1 MRLRRSTSCRP
12 FLTRRILSKNPKGLG
27 VRGLLRVAC
36 GGAAGLAMS
45 APLPAAALPAPEGGM
60 PPAVWLLGG
69 ALLGALGAFL
79 ALSLLRGGKGKGE
92 AAKAERGADE
102 VLSVEELRDS
112 RRKLR
117 FTQEKFAKVFYR
129 SPVAITLSAL
139 GDGRYLEVNQSFVRM
154 YGAETQDEVVGRTAD
169 ELRIWVNPEDRKR
182 LVEQVK
188 QHRQVTDMEVR
199 LRNKAGE
206 ERTVL
211 LSADIIELGSR
222 PCLLSVSRDITESK
236 RREQELKERSAY
248 LDSLIQKSPLAIVV
262 LDPQH
267 RVQMCN
273 PAFERLFGYSLGEAR
288 GHNVDELI
296 VSAETQREA
305 TGYTGRVLGGESV
318 HFFGRRRRKDGKLV
332 DVECHGVPLMVDGQ
346 LTAVYGLYQDIT
358 GRRLAEKL
366 LRESEE
372 RYRDLFE
379 NARELIQVVSPDG
392 GLLYVN
398 RAWRETLG
406 YKDED
411 VGRLSLFQVIH
422 PNSQGHC
429 QEMFRRLL
437 AGEKTER
444 VEVEF
449 VSRTGQ
455 RIVAEGSCSCRFQN
469 GQPVFLRAIFS
480 DITARREAE
489 AEIQQLTAT
498 LEQRVLERTQQLATL
513 NRELELRNRE
523 VERANRLKSQ
533 FLASMSHELRT
544 PLNAVIGFSELLNEE
559 TAGPLNEKQRR
570 YIEHVLNGAKH
581 LLQLINDILDLAKV
595 ESGQLL
601 LRPEAFTLAEALP
614 EVLSTIKPLA
624 MNKRIQVENRVGA
637 EIHLR
642 ADRIRV
648 KQILYNLLSNAV
660 KFTAEG
666 GQVWID
672 ARRSNGSVCIS
683 VSDTGIGIP
692 AEEHQAIFNEF
703 YQVGTTTKGVK
714 EGTGLGL
721 AISRRLVE
729 AHEGNIWV
737 ESEPGKGSRFSFT
750 VPAAAEEAVEGA
762 GPVEPERAAR

>member
-1 MRLRRSTSCRP
+1 MCLA
-12 FLTRRILSKNPKGLG
+12 GLG
-27 VRGLLRVAC
+27 GMAL
-36 GGAAGLAMS
+36 GARPAQ
-45 APLPAAALPAPEGGM
+45 AAALSGAEGGM
-60 PPAVWLLGG
+60 PAGVWLAGG
-69 ALLGALGAFL
+69 LLLGALAMWLGLRVLGRGRAAAAAPAPDTASGVARAPSEDL
-79 ALSLLRGGKGKGE
+79 KRSQKALTFS
-92 AAKAERGADE
+92 
-102 VLSVEELRDS
+102 
-112 RRKLR
+112 
-117 FTQEKFAKVFYR
+117 QEKFAKVFYR
-129 SPVAITLSAL
+129 SPVAITLATL
-139 GDGRYLEVNQSFVRM
+139 GDGRFLEVNQSFLRM
-154 YGAETQDEVVGRTAD
+154 YGAVSEAEVVGRTAE
-169 ELRIWVNPEDRKR
+169 ELNLWVNPADRQR
-182 LVEQVK
+182 LIEQVK
-188 QHRQVTDMEVR
+188 QLRQVTDVEVR

-206 ERTVL
+206 ERTAL
-211 LSADIIELGSR
+211 LSADIIEVGSR
-222 PCLLSVSRDITESK
+222 PCLLSVTRDITENK
-236 RREQELKERSAY
+236 QREQELKERSAY

-273 PAFERLFGYSLGEAR
+273 LAFEKLFGYSLAEAR

-296 VSAETQREA
+296 VNEETRREA
-305 TGYTGRVLGGESV
+305 AGYTGRVLGGESV
-318 HFFGRRRRKDGKLV
+318 HFFGRRKRKDGKIV
-332 DVECHGVPLMVDGQ
+332 DVECHGVPLLVDGQ

-366 LRESEE
+366 LRESED

-379 NARELIQVVSPDG
+379 NARELIQVVAPDG
-392 GLLYVN
+392 VLLYAN

-406 YKDED
+406 YPQEELA
-411 VGRLSLFQVIH
+411 RLNFFQVIH
-422 PNSQGHC
+422 PESQGHC
-429 QEMFRRLL
+429 QEMFRRVL
-437 AGEKTER
+437 AGETVER
-444 VEVEF
+444 IEMVF
-449 VSRTGQ
+449 VARNGQ
-455 RIVAEGSCSCRFQN
+455 RIVGEGSCSCRFQN
-469 GQPVFLRAIFS
+469 GQPVFVRAIFS

-489 AEIQQLTAT
+489 AEIRQLTAT

-523 VERANRLKSQ
+523 VERANRMKSQ

-570 YIEHVLNGAKH
+570 YLEHVLNGARH

-601 LRPEAFTLAEALP
+601 LRPEPFPLAEALP

-624 MNKRIQVENRVGA
+624 MNKRIQVENRVAA
-637 EIHLR
+637 EIQLH

-672 ARRSNGSVCIS
+672 ARRADGSVCVT
-683 VSDTGIGIP
+683 VSDNGIGIP
-692 AEEHQAIFNEF
+692 PEEHQAIFNEF

-750 VPAAAEEAVEGA
+750 VPAAAEETVQGA
-762 GPVEPERAAR
+762 GPPEPERAAT

>member
-1 MRLRRSTSCRP
+1 MKLRRSTSCR
-12 FLTRRILSKNPKGLG
+12 LAACQSNLSKNPPAAL
-27 VRGLLRVAC
+27 
-36 GGAAGLAMS
+36 GGAWMGLACLGGM
-45 APLPAAALPAPEGGM
+45 ALGARPAQAAALQGAEGGM
-60 PPAVWLLGG
+60 PAGMWLAGG
-69 ALLGALGAFL
+69 LLLGALAMWLGLRVLGRGPAAAAAL
-79 ALSLLRGGKGKGE
+79 A
-92 AAKAERGADE
+92 ADPA
-102 VLSVEELRDS
+102 SGIARAPSDELKRS
-112 RRKLR
+112 QQALT
-117 FTQEKFAKVFYR
+117 FSQEKFAKVFYR
-129 SPVAITLSAL
+129 SPAAITLATL
-139 GDGRYLEVNQSFVRM
+139 GDGRFLEVNQSFLRM
-154 YGAETQDEVVGRTAD
+154 YGAVSEAEVVGRTAE
-169 ELRIWVNPEDRKR
+169 ELNLWVNPADRQR
-182 LVEQVK
+182 LIEQVK
-188 QHRQVTDMEVR
+188 QLRQVTDVEVR

-206 ERTVL
+206 ERTAL
-211 LSADIIELGSR
+211 LSADIIEVGSR
-222 PCLLSVSRDITESK
+222 PCLLSVTRDITESK

-273 PAFERLFGYSLGEAR
+273 PAFEKLFGYTLAEAR
-288 GHNVDELI
+288 DHNLDELI
-296 VSAETQREA
+296 VNAEVHREA

-332 DVECHGVPLMVDGQ
+332 DVECHGVPLLVDGQ

-366 LRESEE
+366 LRESED

-379 NARELIQVVSPDG
+379 NARELIQVVAPDG
-392 GLLYVN
+392 ALLYAN

-406 YKDED
+406 YPQEELA
-411 VGRLSLFQVIH
+411 RLNFFQVIH
-422 PNSQGHC
+422 PESHSQC
-429 QEMFRRLL
+429 QEMFRRVL
-437 AGEKTER
+437 AGETVER
-444 VEVEF
+444 IEMVF
-449 VSRTGQ
+449 VARNGQ
-455 RIVAEGSCSCRFQN
+455 RIVGEGSCSCRFQN
-469 GQPVFLRAIFS
+469 GQPVFVRAIFS

-489 AEIQQLTAT
+489 AEIRQLTAT

-523 VERANRLKSQ
+523 VERANRMKSQ

-544 PLNAVIGFSELLNEE
+544 PLNAVIGFSELLHEE

-601 LRPEAFTLAEALP
+601 LRPEPFPLGEALP

-624 MNKRIQVENRVGA
+624 MNKRIQVENRVAA
-637 EIHLR
+637 EIHLH

-672 ARRSNGSVCIS
+672 ARRADGSVCVT
-683 VSDTGIGIP
+683 VSDNGIGIP
-692 AEEHQAIFNEF
+692 PEEHQAIFNEF

-750 VPAAAEEAVEGA
+750 VPAAAEETMQGA
-762 GPVEPERAAR
+762 GPPEPERAAT

>member
-1 MRLRRSTSCRP
+1 
-12 FLTRRILSKNPKGLG
+12 
-27 VRGLLRVAC
+27 
-36 GGAAGLAMS
+36 
-45 APLPAAALPAPEGGM
+45 
-60 PPAVWLLGG
+60 
-69 ALLGALGAFL
+69 
-79 ALSLLRGGKGKGE
+79 
-92 AAKAERGADE
+92 
-102 VLSVEELRDS
+102 
-112 RRKLR
+112 
-117 FTQEKFAKVFYR
+117 
-129 SPVAITLSAL
+129 
-139 GDGRYLEVNQSFVRM
+139 
-154 YGAETQDEVVGRTAD
+154 
-169 ELRIWVNPEDRKR
+169 
-182 LVEQVK
+182 
-188 QHRQVTDMEVR
+188 
-199 LRNKAGE
+199 
-206 ERTVL
+206 
-211 LSADIIELGSR
+211 
-222 PCLLSVSRDITESK
+222 
-236 RREQELKERSAY
+236 
-248 LDSLIQKSPLAIVV
+248 
-262 LDPQH
+262 
-267 RVQMCN
+267 
-273 PAFERLFGYSLGEAR
+273 
-288 GHNVDELI
+288 VDELI

-318 HFFGRRRRKDGKLV
+318 HFFGRRKRKDGKLV

-406 YKDED
+406 YKDEE

-422 PNSQGHC
+422 PNSQGQF

-449 VSRTGQ
+449 VSRSGE

-489 AEIQQLTAT
+489 AEIRQLTST

-637 EIHLR
+637 EIHLH

-672 ARRSNGSVCIS
+672 ARRADGSVCIS

-750 VPAAAEEAVEGA
+750 VPAGAEEAVDGA

>member
-1 MRLRRSTSCRP
+1 MKLRRSTSCRP
-12 FLTRRILSKNPKGLG
+12 SLTKNKLSKNPRARRKLW
-27 VRGLLRVAC
+27 LTC
-36 GGAAGLAMS
+36 AALAFAWLS
-45 APLPAAALPAPEGGM
+45 ASPVQAAALQASESAM
-60 PPAVWLLGG
+60 PPVVWLVGG
-69 ALLGALGAFL
+69 LLLGALGAWL
-79 ALSLLRGGKGKGE
+79 ALRMVGGKAAPGAAPPRRE
-92 AAKAERGADE
+92 ADGE
-102 VLSVEELRDS
+102 VLSESELLDS

-129 SPVAITLSAL
+129 SPVAITLATL
-139 GDGRYLEVNQSFVRM
+139 GDGRFLEVNKSFVRA
-154 YGAETQDEVVGRTAD
+154 YGAASEGEVVGRTAE
-169 ELRIWVNPEDRKR
+169 ELGLWVNPDDRKR
-182 LVEQVK
+182 IIEQVK
-188 QHRQVTDMEVR
+188 QLRQVTDVEVR

-206 ERTVL
+206 ERIAL
-211 LSADIIELGSR
+211 FSADIIEVGSR
-222 PCLLSVSRDITESK
+222 PCLLSVTRDITESK
-236 RREQELKERSAY
+236 RHEQDLKERSAY

-267 RVQMCN
+267 RVQICN
-273 PAFERLFGYSLGEAR
+273 PAFEKLFGYTLGEAR
-288 GHNVDELI
+288 GHNLDELI
-296 VSAETQREA
+296 VNAEVHREA

-318 HFFGRRRRKDGKLV
+318 HFFGRRKRKDGKIV

-366 LRESEE
+366 LRESED

-379 NARELIQVVSPDG
+379 NARELIQVVAPDG
-392 GLLYVN
+392 SLLYVN

-406 YKDED
+406 YKEEE
-411 VGRLSLFQVIH
+411 VAGLSLFQVIH
-422 PNSQGHC
+422 PESRAHC
-429 QEMFRRLL
+429 QDLFRRLL
-437 AGEKTER
+437 AGEKLER
-444 VEVEF
+444 IEAEF
-449 VSRTGQ
+449 LARSGQ
-455 RIVAEGSCSCRFQN
+455 RIVVEGSCSCRFQG

-489 AEIQQLTAT
+489 AEIRGLTAT
-498 LEQRVLERTQQLATL
+498 LEQRVLERTQQLASL

-544 PLNAVIGFSELLNEE
+544 PLNAVIGFSELMSEE
-559 TAGPLNEKQRR
+559 TAGPLNDKQRR
-570 YIEHVLNGAKH
+570 YIEHVLNGARH

-601 LRPEAFTLAEALP
+601 LRPEAFSLAEALP

-624 MNKRIQVENRVGA
+624 MNKRIQVESRVGA
-637 EIHLR
+637 EIHLN

-672 ARRSNGSVCIS
+672 ARRSNGSVR
-683 VSDTGIGIP
+683 VTVGDTGIGIP
-692 AEEHQAIFNEF
+692 PEEHQAIFNEF
-703 YQVGTTTKGVK
+703 YQVGTTTKGVR

-750 VPAAAEEAVEGA
+750 VPAVAPEPGQEPEPA
-762 GPVEPERAAR
+762 PERAAT